1 MKSIKIKTND
11 LYFLFF
17 IILFSLFLV
26 ISKADLV
33 GFLSL
38 VFLALITFL
47 FSKYYKSL
55 TTILYVALSV
65 RLVSIYFGNFILIL
79 PDSWGDATLYELYAW
94 ELSQKGFYSIFD
106 HFPFDNT
113 SYFIGWILAFFY
125 SLIDRSIIMG
135 QSISLFFGM
144 CSVILGTLIAN
155 KIWGEKISIRV
166 GWIIALYPTLVL
178 YSSLILREAY
188 IWFFF
193 LVAIYGI
200 VSWLK
205 DKKFKSLIITLIGFI
220 GATLYH
226 GGMIIGAIIFLT
238 IIILIS
244 LKEFLKK
251 LSNLKI
257 SISAILL
264 LIFSV
269 ISFNQ
274 IASISKSIPKIRSL
288 NTLFNAEVAIT
299 EISQRN
305 VKRAAFPEWTVPK
318 TEFEL
323 LYKSPIRIIYFMFSP
338 FPWDVKKPSHLFG
351 LFDGL
356 FHFLLIYFLIKN
368 FRKIWDN
375 KTLRMILFILVA
387 YYVLFGMSTG
397 NFGTG
402 LRHRTKF
409 IIVLILMV
417 APWIPNITLGK
428 AKKT

>member
-11 LYFLFF
+11 LFFLFF

-26 ISKADLV
+26 IAKVDLV

-94 ELSQKGFYSIFD
+94 ELSQKGFYSIVD

-144 CSVILGTLIAN
+144 CSVILGTLIAS

-166 GWIIALYPTLVL
+166 GWLVALYPTLVL
-178 YSSLILREAY
+178 YSSIILREAY

-205 DKKFKSLIITLIGFI
+205 DKKFKSFIITLIGFTV
-220 GATLYH
+220 ATFYH
-226 GGMIIGAIIFLT
+226 GGMIIGVIIFFT

-244 LKEFLKK
+244 LKKFLKR

-257 SISAILL
+257 SISAVLL
-264 LIFSV
+264 LVFSV
-269 ISFNQ
+269 ISFEQ
-274 IASISKSIPKIRSL
+274 IASISQSIPKIKSL
-288 NTLFNAEVAIT
+288 NTMLNAKVAIT

-323 LYKSPIRIIYFMFSP
+323 LYKSPIRIIYFLFSP

-356 FHFLLIYFLIKN
+356 FHLLLIYFLIKN

-375 KTLRMILFILVA
+375 KTLRIILLILVA

>member
-11 LYFLFF
+11 LFFLFF

-26 ISKADLV
+26 IAKVDLV

-94 ELSQKGFYSIFD
+94 ELSQKGFYSIVD

-113 SYFIGWILAFFY
+113 SYFISWILAFFY

-144 CSVILGTLIAN
+144 CSAILGTLIAS

-178 YSSLILREAY
+178 YSSIILREAY

-205 DKKFKSLIITLIGFI
+205 DKKFKSFIITLIGFT
-220 GATLYH
+220 GATFYH
-226 GGMIIGAIIFLT
+226 GGMIIGVIIFLT

-244 LKEFLKK
+244 LKKFLKR

-257 SISAILL
+257 SISAVLL
-264 LIFSV
+264 LVFSV
-269 ISFNQ
+269 ISFDQ
-274 IASISKSIPKIRSL
+274 IASISQSIPKIKSL
-288 NTLFNAEVAIT
+288 NTLLNAEVAIT

-323 LYKSPIRIIYFMFSP
+323 LYKSPIRIIYFLFSP

-356 FHFLLIYFLIKN
+356 FHLLLIYFLIKN

-375 KTLRMILFILVA
+375 KTLRIILLILVA

-402 LRHRTKF
+402 VRHRTKF

>member
-11 LYFLFF
+11 LFFLFF

-26 ISKADLV
+26 IAKVDLV

-55 TTILYVALSV
+55 TSILYVALSV

-94 ELSQKGFYSIFD
+94 ELSQKGFYSIVD

-144 CSVILGTLIAN
+144 CSVILGTLIAS

-166 GWIIALYPTLVL
+166 GWLIALYPTLVL
-178 YSSLILREAY
+178 YSSIILREAY

-205 DKKFKSLIITLIGFI
+205 DKKFKSFIITLIGFT
-220 GATLYH
+220 GATFYH
-226 GGMIIGAIIFLT
+226 GGMIIGVIIFFT

-244 LKEFLKK
+244 LKKFLKR

-257 SISAILL
+257 SISAVLL
-264 LIFSV
+264 LVFSV
-269 ISFNQ
+269 ISFEQ
-274 IASISKSIPKIRSL
+274 IASISQSIPKIKSL
-288 NTLFNAEVAIT
+288 NTLLNAKVAIT

-323 LYKSPIRIIYFMFSP
+323 LYKSPIRIIYFLFSP

-356 FHFLLIYFLIKN
+356 FHLLLIYFLIKN

-375 KTLRMILFILVA
+375 KTLRIILLILVA
-387 YYVLFGMSTG
+387 YYVLFGVSTG